1 MIGKA
6 HLPDLAGLLLF
17 RQPFHNAEITQPLP
31 GFDIRQHVHQVI
43 VHMVGTQTAQLFLK
57 IGFHAVRL
65 LDQIMGQLG
74 GDVPQPVPLQN
85 FPQGSL
91 AAGVDI
97 GGVKIIHAAPVSL
110 KNFLLGLFHIHLSGG
125 LGKAHTA
132 ISQHG
137 NGISIT
143 VRTILHRWCL
153 LIA

>member
-1 MIGKA
+1 
-6 HLPDLAGLLLF
+6 
-17 RQPFHNAEITQPLP
+17 
-31 GFDIRQHVHQVI
+31 
-43 VHMVGTQTAQLFLK
+43 MVGTQAAQLFLK

-65 LDQIMGQLG
+65 FNQIMGQLG
-74 GDVPQPVPLQN
+74 GDVHLVPQPVPLQN

-97 GGVKIIHAAPVSL
+97 GGVKIIHAAPVGL

-137 NGISIT
+137 DGISIT